1 MIFDAAATPLAGE
14 KSRGTNLLGVR
25 AYNER
30 LVLSLVRRF
39 GHLPK
44 AEIARMTSLSAQ
56 TASVIVRSLEADG
69 LLLRMEPSRGRV
81 GQPSVPLKLN
91 PDGAYAL
98 GLHIGRRT
106 AHLMLMDFVGA
117 IRDQIRCSYAY
128 PDVGEILTF
137 TAKGLNGLTSKLS
150 GAQKQRIAGLGVAV
164 PFELWNW
171 CSEVGAPDA
180 ALEAWRNCNLQT
192 DLETLSGLPVSIS
205 NDATSACGAELTF
218 GKGREHEDFL
228 YFFIGYFSGGGIVLN
243 GALYPGRQGNAGAL
257 GSMPVMVRNIKTGV
271 LERRQLIHS
280 ASLHGLEQ
288 RLIAADIDPV
298 AFFKTQAW
306 DSLGPILDDW
316 LEEAS
321 DALAQ
326 AIVASVSVL
335 DFSRVIIDGG
345 FPPEVRQRLI
355 TLVRAKAS
363 VSDLQGL
370 SPFEIDEGSIGATA
384 RAMGAASLP
393 FFSRFLLDQN
403 VLFKGDA

>member
-106 AHLMLMDFVGA
+106 AHLMLMDFVGS

-128 PDVGEILTF
+128 PDVSEILTF
-137 TAKGLNGLTSKLS
+137 TAKGLNELTSKLS
-150 GAQKQRIAGLGVAV
+150 GAQKERIAGLGVAV
-164 PFELWNW
+164 PFELWSW

-257 GSMPVMVRNIKTGV
+257 GSMPVMVRNIKTSV

-288 RLIAADIDPV
+288 RLIAANIDPV

-363 VSDLQGL
+363 ISDLQGL
-370 SPFEIDEGSIGATA
+370 SPFEIDEGSLGATA